1 VRLPPAGAGPDTGS
15 VPSIKRGTLPRTLE
29 EIREEHADSPVLRGL
44 VRVLNDKLQLR
55 SRYAFLDYEA
65 AMEGHSQCS
74 ELYRTISR
82 IEADQIA
89 RLSAVL
95 VTELQSANRTINNHK
110 E

>member
-1 VRLPPAGAGPDTGS
+1 MRLPPAVAGPDTGG
-15 VPSIKRGTLPRTLE
+15 VPSIKRGTLRRTLE

-44 VRVLNDKLQLR
+44 VRVLNEKLQLR
-55 SRYAFLDYEA
+55 SLYAFLDYEA

-74 ELYRTISR
+74 ELYRVISR

-95 VTELQSANRTINNHK
+95 ITELQSANRTINNHK

>member
-1 VRLPPAGAGPDTGS
+1 
-15 VPSIKRGTLPRTLE
+15 LPRTLE
-29 EIREEHADSPVLRGL
+29 EIRQEHADSAVLRGL
-44 VRVLNDKLQLR
+44 VGLLNDKLQLR

-65 AMEGHSQCS
+65 AMAGHAQCS
-74 ELYRTISR
+74 ELVRSISR